1 MFHPAFYIQCVYS
14 DWKAPTFV
22 ISSIEK
28 KKKKLVVHTNETI
41 FASYIFRLSHHANVL
56 KKKSEKSPFDIF
68 LAFVDIVGMTKVA

>member
-1 MFHPAFYIQCVYS
+1 
-14 DWKAPTFV
+14 V
-22 ISSIEK
+22 IGKPPLSLFRQLK
-28 KKKKLVVHTNETI
+28 KRKKKLVVHTNETI